1 MRSVDQFYKEYRLS
15 DLAKSKV
22 NIKQIQAEFKQ
33 TALKIR
39 KKGRVVLRRQRNKNG
54 IKRYMGDQDMFQI
67 MTI

>member
-39 KKGRVVLRRQRNKNG
+39 KKGTGGSQKAKKQKRN
-54 IKRYMGDQDMFQI
+54 
-67 MTI
+67 